1 MTRADTAKLLGIVI
15 AAYPNYDRFQSPDT
29 VKSTIG
35 VWTTIFADDDSEV
48 VSLAIQKH
56 IATSKWPPS
65 VAEIRELML
74 EITHPE
80 LIPPDQ
86 AWSMVSDLLYSVGQ
100 FNHDDL
106 CHQLPLLVSRAVEAV
121 GWENLWSLNG
131 SKHPG
136 EGQQAFL
143 RQYTPMYER
152 AKTAAM
158 TPKRLVQQIGQKA
171 QGQGLQ
177 ALFSAEQRRRE
188 RENFYRELGSGCF
201 QRSV

>member
-1 MTRADTAKLLGIVI
+1 M
-15 AAYPNYDRFQSPDT
+15 
-29 VKSTIG
+29 
-35 VWTTIFADDDSEV
+35 
-48 VSLAIQKH
+48 
-56 IATSKWPPS
+56 
-65 VAEIRELML
+65 AEIRELML

-106 CHQLPLLVSRAVEAV
+106 CQQLPLLVSRAVEAV

-131 SKHPG
+131 SRHPG

-158 TPKRLVQQIGQKA
+158 TPKRLVQQISQKA
-171 QGQGLQ
+171 KGKEQQ

-188 RENFYRELGSGCF
+188 KENFYRELGSGCF